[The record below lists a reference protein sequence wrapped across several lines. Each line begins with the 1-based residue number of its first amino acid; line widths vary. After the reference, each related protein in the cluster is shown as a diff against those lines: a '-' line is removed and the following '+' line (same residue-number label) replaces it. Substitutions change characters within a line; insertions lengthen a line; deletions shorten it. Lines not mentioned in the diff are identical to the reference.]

1 MLWRRVNRGLSAG
14 RVQSPSV
21 RLIVERER
29 ERIAFISADYWDI
42 DLVSALT
49 APVFDAKLVEVDGAR
64 VASGKDFDDRGQ
76 VSAKATP
83 LDEQRAAA
91 TRGRARERRF
101 LGAMGSRRS
110 RTGPHPSR
118 RS

>member
-14 RVQSPSV
+14 RVQSPSI

-42 DLVSALT
+42 DLLT
-49 APVFDAKLVEVDGAR
+49 ATSPAFDAKLVAVDGDK
-64 VASGKDFDDRGQ
+64 VASGKDFDDRG
-76 VSAKATP
+76 VSHREGRRPRRGTRTGLADGLETP
-83 LDEQRAAA
+83 RSRSAP
-91 TRGRARERRF
+91 
-101 LGAMGSRRS
+101 SRRS
-110 RTGPHPSR
+110 RTGRRRSR